1 VESVTRRAA
10 ALIAGFVEWWLGELW
25 GLVPSFLRRRLT
37 RSRQRI
43 VLVLGTSEASLRLEA
58 NRTSSALG
66 RFALGDEDAAAAAL
80 ATLIEESALAPRLRD
95 GSAEACL
102 RIPAGR
108 SLTTIM
114 RLPVAAKGNL
124 DEVVEFELDRHTPFR
139 PDQVLFAAR
148 LVGEDAE
155 AGLLDAEVILV
166 PRQAADAAVAQVQRL
181 GFSPTRIDVAAPE
194 GDEPATG
201 NLLRAGRDATW
212 SRGDKRVV
220 AGLAAAAIVLA
231 IIAASLPI
239 VLAQRAEDALT
250 ERLAAVK
257 RRALEAASIE
267 KKIDELRHNEL
278 FLADRRRTTPT
289 VSQLLFDT
297 THVLPD
303 DTSLIAWQVAGDEVQ
318 LQGVTQSAAGLI
330 GVLEHSKVFERS
342 GFKSP
347 VTQEPNGGERF
358 NIATHVASGN
368 GS

>member
-1 VESVTRRAA
+1 VEAVARGAA
-10 ALIAGFVEWWLGELW
+10 ALIAEFVGWWLGELW
-25 GLVPSFLRRRLT
+25 GLVPSSLRRRLT

-43 VLVLGTSEASLRLEA
+43 VLALGAAEASLRLEA
-58 NRTSSALG
+58 NRTSSLLG
-66 RFALGDEDAAAAAL
+66 RFGLGDEDTAAAAL
-80 ATLIEESALAPRLRD
+80 ATLIEENALAPRLRD

-102 RIPAGR
+102 RIPAER

-114 RLPVAAKGNL
+114 RLPIAAKGNL

-148 LVGEDAE
+148 LTGGDAG
-155 AGLLDAEVILV
+155 AGLLDVEVILV

-181 GFSPTRIDVAAPE
+181 GFSPTRIDVAGPE
-194 GDEPATG
+194 GEEPATG
-201 NLLRAGRDATW
+201 NLLRARRDGTW
-212 SRGDKRVV
+212 SRGDKRIV

-231 IIAASLPI
+231 VVAASLPI

-267 KKIDELRHNEL
+267 KKIDEVRHNEL
-278 FLADRRRTTPT
+278 FLADRRRTTST
-289 VSQLLFDT
+289 VSQLLFNT

-303 DTSLIAWQVAGDEVQ
+303 DTSLTSWQITGDEVQ

-330 GVLEHSKVFERS
+330 GVLEHSKIFEHS

-358 NIATHVASGN
+358 NIGTHVALGN

>member
-1 VESVTRRAA
+1 VGTVARGAA
-10 ALIAGFVEWWLGELW
+10 ALIAEFVAWWLGELW
-25 GLVPSFLRRRLT
+25 GLVPSSLRRRLT

-43 VLVLGTSEASLRLEA
+43 VLALSAGEASLRLEA
-58 NRTSSALG
+58 NRTSSPLG
-66 RFALGDEDAAAAAL
+66 RFALGDEDAAASAL
-80 ATLIEESALAPRLRD
+80 ATLIEENALAPRLRD

-102 RIPAGR
+102 RIPAER

-148 LVGEDAE
+148 LASEDTA
-155 AGLLDAEVILV
+155 AGLLDVEIIIV
-166 PRQAADAAVAQVQRL
+166 PRQAADAVLAQVQRL
-181 GFSPTRIDVAAPE
+181 GFSPTRIDVAAPQ
-194 GDEPATG
+194 GNEPATG
-201 NLLRAGRDATW
+201 NLLRAGRDGTW
-212 SRGDKRVV
+212 SRGDKRVM
-220 AGLAAAAIVLA
+220 AGLAAVAVVLA
-231 IIAASLPI
+231 IVAAGLPI

-267 KKIDELRHNEL
+267 KKIDEVRRNEL

-289 VSQLLFDT
+289 VSQLLFNT

-303 DTSLIAWQVAGDEVQ
+303 DASLISWQVTGDEVQ

-330 GVLEHSKVFERS
+330 GVLEHSKVFDRS

-347 VTQEPNGGERF
+347 VTQEPKGGERF
-358 NIATHVASGN
+358 NIATHVALGN